1 MVFIKQRART
11 SFAKTSGSAVP
22 HLGTWLGPPGRKPFD
37 EHRAPESRHRTR
49 PDLQRFRVP
58 HLGTWLGPPGRK
70 PFDEHRALQSRH
82 RTRPDLR
89 RLQVPFLNAGTR
101 KLPHNG
107 TDPEARPTAF
117 WRKVRDSGA
126 GKWK

>member
-11 SFAKTSGSAVP
+11 AFAKTSGSAVP
-22 HLGTWLGPPGRKPFD
+22 PAGRAY
-37 EHRAPESRHRTR
+37 RSLIWARGVR
-49 PDLQRFRVP
+49 
-58 HLGTWLGPPGRK
+58 PPGRK

-82 RTRPDLR
+82 RTRPDLL